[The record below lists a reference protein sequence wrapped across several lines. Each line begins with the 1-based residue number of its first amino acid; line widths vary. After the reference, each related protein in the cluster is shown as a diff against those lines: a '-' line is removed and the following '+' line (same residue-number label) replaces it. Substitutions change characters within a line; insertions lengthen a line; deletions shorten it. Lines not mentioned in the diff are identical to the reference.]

1 MITNPW
7 INRITAL
14 VVMFAIY
21 AAGYAGGRDQ
31 ATAALQPSRLQYQ
44 PQAMTESDIYWT
56 FVTASKYAGS
66 FYQAMGNAGL
76 AADPNNKR
84 RILQAFPEMVATYG
98 TASRLHQTMRAGVA
112 A

>member
-1 MITNPW
+1 MSN
-7 INRITAL
+7 
-14 VVMFAIY
+14 
-21 AAGYAGGRDQ
+21 
-31 ATAALQPSRLQYQ
+31 
-44 PQAMTESDIYWT
+44 SDVYWT
-56 FVTASKYAGS
+56 FVTAAQYGGS

-98 TASRLHQTMRAGVA
+98 PASKLHQTMRAGVA

>member
-1 MITNPW
+1 MSESDIFWT
-7 INRITAL
+7 
-14 VVMFAIY
+14 M
-21 AAGYAGGRDQ
+21 
-31 ATAALQPSRLQYQ
+31 ATAAQYG
-44 PQAMTESDIYWT
+44 
-56 FVTASKYAGS
+56 GS